1 MFSSLLDLPT
11 RLRYHLQGGA
21 PDYRK
26 FLLDELT
33 QRLEGR
39 TVQRILEVGPR
50 DGIDSRRLLELNP
63 ERLVLVDL
71 PDKQERI
78 EGWINQLP
86 ADKVELIIGNIM
98 YDDQARNLEPFDVVW
113 CTGVLYHN
121 PEQLRMIRQLF
132 DLVKLG
138 GLLVIES
145 ATARRRGLRDE
156 ACVEIWHNVD
166 KSVMR
171 RHHVSTNVTHL
182 PSQRAI
188 HAWLEMVGFAEVTLS
203 SCHRRVTRRLGENRA
218 AFIACRPEEDRPR
231 GYYSIAGL
239 NYDVGKAR

>member
-1 MFSSLLDLPT
+1 MFSALLDLPV
-11 RLRYHLQGGA
+11 RLRHRLQGGA

-26 FLLDELT
+26 FLLDELA
-33 QRLEGR
+33 QRLDGR
-39 TVQRILEVGPR
+39 AVPRILEIGPR

-78 EGWINQLP
+78 QGWINQLP

-98 YDDQARNLEPFDVVW
+98 YDDQARILEPFDVVW

-132 DLVKLG
+132 DFVKPG

-145 ATARRRGLRDE
+145 ATARRHGLRDE
-156 ACVEIWHNVD
+156 ACVEIWHNVE

-171 RHHVSTNVTHL
+171 RYHVSTNVTHL
-182 PSQRAI
+182 PSRRAI
-188 HAWLEMVGFAEVTLS
+188 HAWLEMVGFADVRLS
-203 SCHRRVTRRLGENRA
+203 LCHRRVTRRLGQHRA
-218 AFIACRPEEDRPR
+218 AFIARRPEVDQSC

-239 NYDVGKAR
+239 NYDVGNAR